1 MSGSGG
7 AEANGVGPAI
17 HVVTLASAGRREH
30 VLHQLAAVGR
40 WMPAAV
46 HHTVLIGEE
55 PFEVPGSSV
64 IDHTGPGVVNLARAR
79 NVAGD
84 AAVEAGAELIVFLD
98 ADCMPGEHLGHR
110 YARAA
115 EQVPEAVLAGPV
127 TYLAAD
133 DRPYNNLDL
142 LAEWTRPHSAR
153 PDPPDGELLRAEDE
167 EYVLFWSLSFAVT
180 AGTWRELRE
189 RFGGFCEEYVDYG
202 GEDTDFGMN
211 LRACGV
217 PLVWVG
223 GAHAYHQWH
232 PVSTPPVEHLDAIL
246 TNAHTFYRR
255 WGFWPMDGWLRTFED
270 MGLAHFDGV
279 EWVRQV

>member
-1 MSGSGG
+1 M
-7 AEANGVGPAI
+7 NAI

-30 VLHQLAAVGR
+30 VLRQLEAMHR
-40 WMPAAV
+40 WMPDAA
-46 HHTVLIGEE
+46 HHTVLIGAE
-55 PFEVPGSSV
+55 PFAVPGSQV
-64 IDHTGPGVVNLARAR
+64 IDRTGPGPVNLARAR

-84 AAVEAGAELIVFLD
+84 AAVAAGAELVVFLD
-98 ADCMPGEHLGHR
+98 ADCMPGEDLCSG

-115 EQVPEAVLAGPV
+115 EQLPEAVLAGPV

-133 DRPYNNLDL
+133 DRPYDLDR
-142 LAEWTRPHSAR
+142 LAEWTRPHGAR
-153 PDPPDGELLRAEDE
+153 PNPPEDE
-167 EYVLFWSLSFAVT
+167 LQRATEEEYELFWSLSFAVT
-180 AGTWRELRE
+180 AGTWRALRQ
-189 RFGGFCEEYVDYG
+189 RFGGFCEDYLGYG

-246 TNAHTFYRR
+246 VNAHTFYRR
-255 WGFWPMDGWLRTFED
+255 WAFWPMHGWLRTFED

-279 EWVRQV
+279 EWVKGPRPKE